1 MWFLGWFLM
10 MGKYVNVIT
19 RALTAFHWR
28 AFIFY
33 SNLVQEKCMV
43 LSLGWIRYDFV
54 IGSLALNLMFYRNH
68 ISYYIA
74 DLLIETLR
82 QLYVVWTNL
91 YHLYI
96 SLLERLFMKLDVI
109 RHYMTLYYIIGSV
122 KSCKKSSLEGI

>member
-96 SLLERLFMKLDVI
+96 VI